1 MMEIITTAQAGT
13 MESSDV
19 IVRIEPAEKPGLEI
33 HLTSSVMQQFGRQ
46 IEQAIRNTLEE
57 LGVENARVE
66 AVDKGALDCTIKART
81 TAAAFRAAKRT
92 DYDWRR
98 KQ

>member
-1 MMEIITTAQAGT
+1 MKIVKTASAGT

-19 IVRIEPAEKPGLEI
+19 IVRIEPAETPGVEI

-46 IEQAIRNTLEE
+46 IEEAIRATLAE
-57 LGVENARVE
+57 LEVEDARVE
-66 AVDKGALDCTIKART
+66 VVDKGALDCTIKART
-81 TAAAFRAAKRT
+81 AAAAFRAADRN
-92 DYDWRR
+92 DYDWRV

>member
-1 MMEIITTAQAGT
+1 MKIIKPATAGT

-46 IEQAIRNTLEE
+46 IEEAIRGTLEG
-57 LGVENARVE
+57 LGVEDARVE
-66 AVDKGALDCTIKART
+66 AVDKGALDCTIKARVS
-81 TAAAFRAAKRT
+81 AAAFRAADRN
-92 DYDWRR
+92 DYDWRV

>member
-1 MMEIITTAQAGT
+1 MKIIKPAAAGT

-19 IVRIEPAEKPGLEI
+19 IIRIEPAEKPGLEI
-33 HLTSSVMQQFGRQ
+33 HLTSSVMQQFSRQ
-46 IEQAIRNTLEE
+46 IEEAIRGTLTN
-57 LGVENARVE
+57 LGVEDARVE

-81 TAAAFRAAKRT
+81 SAAAFRAAGRN
-92 DYDWRR
+92 DYDWRV

>member
-1 MMEIITTAQAGT
+1 MKIVKTASAGT

-19 IVRIEPAEKPGLEI
+19 IVRIEPAETPGVEI

-46 IEQAIRNTLEE
+46 IEEAIRATLAE
-57 LGVENARVE
+57 LEVEDAHVE
-66 AVDKGALDCTIKART
+66 VVDKGALDCTIKART
-81 TAAAFRAAKRT
+81 AAAAFRAADRN
-92 DYDWRR
+92 DYDWRV